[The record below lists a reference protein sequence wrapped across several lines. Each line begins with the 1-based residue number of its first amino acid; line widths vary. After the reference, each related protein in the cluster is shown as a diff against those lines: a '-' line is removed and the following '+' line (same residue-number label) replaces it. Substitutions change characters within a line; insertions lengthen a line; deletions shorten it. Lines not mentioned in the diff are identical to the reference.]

1 MFKSKPL
8 RLGLLGHP
16 LGHSLSPVL
25 HEHLLKE
32 LDRPGNYELLE
43 TPRYQLED
51 RVAALRTDGLNG
63 FNVTIPFKQKIVP
76 FLDEVDEVAKLAG
89 AVNTVLIRRKKLYGF
104 NTDKPGFE
112 HTLKFHDIEV
122 AKRQA
127 LVLGAGGAARAVV
140 LSLIHS
146 GIRKIYLANR
156 TMTHATAL
164 VEDIGLATGFF
175 NFITVP
181 LNAVAISSLL
191 DSIDIVINTTS
202 VGMWPNISDT
212 LLEFPKLQKE
222 LIAIDLVYNPLQTRF
237 LKSAKKS
244 GATVVDGLDLFVF
257 QGIEAMQLWSRRRIG
272 HDTAY
277 AKLRKL
283 LMEHLENYGRT

>member
-16 LGHSLSPVL
+16 LGHSLSPVM
-25 HEHLLKE
+25 HEHLLKQ
-32 LDRPGNYELLE
+32 LNQSGNYELLE

-51 RVAALRTDGLNG
+51 RVAALRTNGLHG

-104 NTDKPGFE
+104 NTDKTGFE
-112 HTLKFHDIEV
+112 QTLRFHNIAM
-122 AKRQA
+122 AKSQA

-140 LSLIHS
+140 LSLIHC

-181 LNAVAISSLL
+181 LNSEAILSLI
-191 DSIDIVINTTS
+191 DSIDIIINTTS
-202 VGMWPNISDT
+202 VGMWPNVSET
-212 LLEFPKLQKE
+212 LLECPKLQKE
-222 LIAIDLVYNPLQTRF
+222 LIAIDLIYNPLQTRF
-237 LKSAKKS
+237 LKSAKDK
-244 GATVVDGLDLFVF
+244 GATVVDGLDLFIF
-257 QGIEAMQLWSRRRIG
+257 QGIEAMQLWSRRTI
-272 HDTAY
+272 DLNLAY
-277 AKLRKL
+277 PKLRAL
-283 LMEHLENYGRT
+283 LTERLNNYGRT

>member
-1 MFKSKPL
+1 MFRSKPL

-16 LGHSLSPVL
+16 LAHSLSPVM

-32 LDRPGNYELLE
+32 LDHPGNYKLLE

-51 RVAALRTDGLNG
+51 RVAALRDNGLDG
-63 FNVTIPFKQKIVP
+63 FNVTIPFKQKIVS

-89 AVNTVLIRRKKLYGF
+89 AVNTVLIRKKKLYGF

-112 HTLKFHDIEV
+112 HTLKFHNIEV
-122 AKRQA
+122 TKRQA
-127 LVLGAGGAARAVV
+127 AVLGAGGAARAVV
-140 LSLIHS
+140 LSLINF

-164 VEDIGLATGFF
+164 VEDIGLASGFL

-181 LNAVAISSLL
+181 LNPQAILSLL
-191 DSIDIVINTTS
+191 DEIDIIINTTS
-202 VGMWPNISDT
+202 VGMWPNVSDT

-222 LIAIDLVYNPLQTRF
+222 LIAIDLVYNPLRTNF
-237 LKSAKKS
+237 LKSAKEG
-244 GATVVDGLDLFVF
+244 GARVMDGLDVFVF
-257 QGIEAMQLWSRRRIG
+257 QGIEAMQLWSRRKI
-272 HDTAY
+272 DLKLAY
-277 AKLRKL
+277 PKLRAL
-283 LMEHLENYGRT
+283 LTERLSNYGQT